1 MAGRKRRTRK
11 KTKEERIK
19 ILEITS
25 FLGIQIPLL
34 SGVKDE

>member
-1 MAGRKRRTRK
+1 MASGKRRIGE
-11 KTKEERIK
+11 KTMEERIK

-34 SGVKDE
+34 SGVKD